1 MRNAIDIGDGFII
14 TTDNSGGIGEKVG
27 DHVSV
32 PDNITS
38 YFAARVTL
46 LEQWAAN
53 AEPVT
58 VLIHNFSGSNSWE
71 KYVQGVEDLFQEAG
85 LETPTITGSS
95 ETNMDLT
102 QSAVAVTMIG
112 KKNPAPIHEELQ
124 WFTYGTPLVGNEV
137 TEHANKIATLR
148 KIREAMDTGIV
159 KRLWP
164 VGSRGI
170 LAEVKEMMQKDNLSV
185 ESIINLEKSA
195 GPATVVIVGVPPTQ
209 IKKAYSHFGD
219 LLNEFTFNK
228 RSF

>member
-1 MRNAIDIGDGFII
+1 MRNAIDIGNDFII
-14 TTDNSGGIGEKVG
+14 TTDNSGGIGEKPG
-27 DHVSV
+27 DVISVS
-32 PDNITS
+32 DHMTAF
-38 YFAARVTL
+38 FAARVTL

-58 VLIHNFSGSNSWE
+58 ILIHNFSGSESWE

-85 LETPTITGSS
+85 LEIPTITGSS

-112 KKNPAPIHEELQ
+112 KKNPALLHEDVQ

-137 TEHANKIATLR
+137 TEHANKIANLR
-148 KIREAMDTGIV
+148 KIREAMDIGIV

-170 LAEVKEMMQKDNLSV
+170 LAEAREMTRNDKLSV
-185 ESIINLEKSA
+185 ESVVDVVKSA
-195 GPATVVIVGVPPTQ
+195 GPATVVIVGIPTSK
-209 IKKAYSHFGD
+209 INNAYSHFGG
-219 LLNEFTFNK
+219 LLNELYME
-228 RSF
+228 